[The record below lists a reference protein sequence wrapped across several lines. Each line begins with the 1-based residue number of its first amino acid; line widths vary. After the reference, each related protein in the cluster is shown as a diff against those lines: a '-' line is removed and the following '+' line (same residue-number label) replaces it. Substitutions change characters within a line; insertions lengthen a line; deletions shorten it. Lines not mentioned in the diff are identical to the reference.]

1 MFGFKILKMRNFRM
15 VEESMRNL
23 AKEKEE
29 AMVKYLLAD
38 GEKREI
44 QRQLEEKKKAYDKLY
59 KTNNKLYKSVNK
71 LLTKLKGKCDI
82 EFKVL
87 SDPSPCDLCKHEMC
101 NCRKLTVGT
110 KEFCVVPVPSFSDD
124 ENSQDHDTD

>member
-1 MFGFKILKMRNFRM
+1 MFGIKILKMRNFRM

-23 AKEKEE
+23 AKQRDE
-29 AMVKYLLAD
+29 ARAKYMIAD
-38 GEKREI
+38 GDRLHL
-44 QRQLEEKKKAYDKLY
+44 QRQLDEKKEAYDKLY

-71 LLTKLKGKCDI
+71 LLSKLKGKCDI

-87 SDPSPCDLCKHEMC
+87 SDPSPCDLCNHELC

-110 KEFCVVPVPSFSDD
+110 KEFCIVPVPSLT
-124 ENSQDHDTD
+124 EEE